1 MTKNNHSKNNLRT
14 LFIYK
19 ICSEGTNINIKCK
32 CGNNFDNFLIRS
44 LALPQLDCRENTTD
58 CLLCAGQCM
67 IHCVSNNHP
76 TSSLLPVPRRPK
88 VRAGGCWAAVSGARP
103 GVSEELCG
111 PTWPAVSCSSPVPAS
126 TTSRPDQ
133 QLISDHWSDLSPLN
147 YVTRLIREEG
157 WMDYYRNHWFLFWWI
172 EF

>member
-19 ICSEGTNINIKCK
+19 ICFEGTNINIK

-44 LALPQLDCRENTTD
+44 LALPQLDCRD
-58 CLLCAGQCM
+58 ASRLSPVCWPVAR
-67 IHCVSNNHP
+67 VSNTHP

-111 PTWPAVSCSSPVPAS
+111 PTWPAVSCSSVPAS